1 MKSIKKLNKT
11 LIFSSFIILLLLITI
26 LLFINIENIG
36 YQKNADNTK
45 IILQTTNSIMSDL
58 YYLKSNDMNIILKNE
73 ILENIEKLEKNDSE
87 LKQKFSIIK
96 EQIKKE
102 ELDTEKTIAIFSEY
116 ASNMSDSNK
125 EYFNLFFKKINNY
138 LIILIFGIIS
148 VIIISVLI
156 SRYSSKSYNK
166 IYKEIKKLKN
176 VINFNEEKFEQNS
189 YWEEEKEINNI
200 LLKTSKELIL
210 NRRLIDL
217 GNFGTLSE
225 LLPKVMEQIENYI
238 PVDRL
243 SVAFIDSFDNVI
255 AETAVSKL
263 KEVYLEPGFIESIK
277 KTTLEK
283 ITKEKDNYRIIND
296 LEKHFNTINKSQ
308 STFLLLKEGIKS
320 SLTAPI
326 FFDGKC
332 YGFIFFSSKDKNSY
346 NEDHKKFAKKIVYTL
361 KQNIYSHFI
370 VQQMIAATASGFV
383 KIVEGKDNE
392 TGNHIVRVSNY
403 SRIIAK
409 EIAKEDKK
417 MTPDKIREIYLFSP
431 LHDMGKVGIP
441 DGILLK
447 PGKLTKEE
455 FEIMKKHVNIGTKI
469 LTNMNQKLKSFINY
483 DFLNT
488 AIEITS
494 DHHERYDGSGYPKG
508 KKGKEI
514 SMSGRIVAIA
524 DVFDALTSKRPY
536 KEAFSIEESLD
547 IIKNETGTHFDP
559 LVFEAFLK
567 NMDEIKNIYEKYKE

>member
-1 MKSIKKLNKT
+1 LKSIKKLNKT

-96 EQIKKE
+96 EQIEKE

-138 LIILIFGIIS
+138 LIILIFGIVS

-156 SRYSSKSYNK
+156 SRYSSKSYNR

-189 YWEEEKEINNI
+189 YWEEEKEINDI

-346 NEDHKKFAKKIVYTL
+346 NEDHKKFAKK
-361 KQNIYSHFI
+361 
-370 VQQMIAATASGFV
+370 
-383 KIVEGKDNE
+383 
-392 TGNHIVRVSNY
+392 
-403 SRIIAK
+403 
-409 EIAKEDKK
+409 
-417 MTPDKIREIYLFSP
+417 
-431 LHDMGKVGIP
+431 
-441 DGILLK
+441 
-447 PGKLTKEE
+447 
-455 FEIMKKHVNIGTKI
+455 
-469 LTNMNQKLKSFINY
+469 
-483 DFLNT
+483 
-488 AIEITS
+488 
-494 DHHERYDGSGYPKG
+494 
-508 KKGKEI
+508 
-514 SMSGRIVAIA
+514 
-524 DVFDALTSKRPY
+524 
-536 KEAFSIEESLD
+536 
-547 IIKNETGTHFDP
+547 
-559 LVFEAFLK
+559 
-567 NMDEIKNIYEKYKE
+567 